1 VDTARGPRPD
11 RPRIPVVTDP
21 GPQVAAFL
29 DRPSGL
35 RAPDGAPINILRTA
49 AHNPVVLEWYAGMGG
64 ALSSQT
70 LHDRRSRE
78 IVILRVGWDCRSVY
92 EFAQHTRLG
101 REIGLTDEHIAALAG
116 GDLSIF
122 SEDDRVLIALADELC
137 STDSVTDATWAKL
150 AARFRSDQLIELVML
165 AGYYQMVSCF
175 LNSVGVALEDGV
187 AGWPPS
193 ARP

>member
-1 VDTARGPRPD
+1 MDTARGPRPD

-21 GPQVAAFL
+21 PPQVAAFL

-49 AHNPVVLEWYAGMGG
+49 AQNPVVLEWYAGMGG
-64 ALSSQT
+64 ALGSQT
-70 LHDRRSRE
+70 LHDRRDRE

-92 EFAQHTRLG
+92 EFAQHSRLG
-101 REIGLTDEHIAALAG
+101 REVGLSNEEIAALAG

-122 SEDDRVLIALADELC
+122 SDDDRVLIALADELC
-137 STDSVTDATWAKL
+137 STDSVSDATWAKL
-150 AARFRSDQLIELVML
+150 AARFRTDQLIEIVML

-187 AGWPPS
+187 SGWPPS
-193 ARP
+193 AQP